1 MNTASPIT
9 ISAAEVESA
18 CSLEEVVE
26 SQRKAFAGL
35 ISGTSVMGPRAVI
48 TNGENAQ
55 FSYIA
60 RASSTAPTIVKFGSV
75 TGSNSAKGLPVV
87 QAYIAVMD
95 SETGSLTYFVDG
107 ESVTRIR
114 TTAASMVAAQ
124 ELANKPN
131 YITVI
136 GSAPQAIAHAKA
148 ALELF
153 KPTKLAIVV
162 RSADKGQFVKAQ
174 FADNLPVEISQDVE
188 AAVATADLIFTC
200 TNSMSPLFK
209 GKLKPGT
216 TCIAIGSFAPNRE
229 EIATEV
235 VVAADKVFADDS
247 ATTQL
252 QCGSIIPALKSQARK
267 WAQVVSIGEV
277 INRSVNGRENP
288 AEVICYFSVGL
299 GIQDAAFVEL
309 LMQKRAGK

>member
-18 CSLEEVVE
+18 CSLSEVVE

-35 ISGTSVMGPRAVI
+35 ISGSSVMGPRAVI

-75 TGSNSAKGLPVV
+75 TSSNSAKGLPVV

-124 ELANKPN
+124 ELANKPK

-153 KPTKLAIVV
+153 KPTKLTMVV
-162 RSADKGQFVKAQ
+162 
-174 FADNLPVEISQDVE
+174 IS
-188 AAVATADLIFTC
+188 
-200 TNSMSPLFK
+200 NLFK
-209 GKLKPGT
+209 HYL
-216 TCIAIGSFAPNRE
+216 A
-229 EIATEV
+229 
-235 VVAADKVFADDS
+235 
-247 ATTQL
+247 
-252 QCGSIIPALKSQARK
+252 
-267 WAQVVSIGEV
+267 
-277 INRSVNGRENP
+277 
-288 AEVICYFSVGL
+288 
-299 GIQDAAFVEL
+299 
-309 LMQKRAGK
+309 